1 MSVLDLLS
9 WIEEQ
14 PAPEGLRKSF
24 HRRNDN
30 AQLLGGTDLSN
41 STQQAMFLREPSS
54 AGRPLDINR
63 ASAQEWDELP
73 GFGPVLS
80 QRTVK
85 YREALGGFVDV
96 NQLHQV
102 YGLDSAVIERLRDR
116 LVVDVKAVRVVCLD
130 TVTFRFLIRH
140 PLFDADATRRVL
152 RAWGRGPENMD
163 QFWSRLNPSE
173 KEREEWTPYLGSCK
187 LQIDGHE

>member
-1 MSVLDLLS
+1 MSVLDLLC

-14 PAPEGLRKSF
+14 PAPVGLRKSS
-24 HRRNDN
+24 HHRNDN
-30 AQLLGGTDLSN
+30 AQLLGGTATSN
-41 STQQAMFLREPSS
+41 SKQNRMSLREPYS

-63 ASAQEWDELP
+63 ASAREWDELP

-96 NQLHQV
+96 DQLHQV
-102 YGLDSAVIERLRDR
+102 YGLDSAVIERVRDR
-116 LVVDVKAVRVVCLD
+116 LVVDRQDVQVVCLD
-130 TVTFRFLIRH
+130 TVTFPFLIRH

-152 RAWGRGPENMD
+152 RAWGRGPENLD